1 MQVAPVRLRDP
12 AEAKP
17 ERRHGRM
24 FLPTAKG
31 MAQDEEEMFSA
42 KRAGGEAQR
51 CQFDQGIPYWG
62 GAQGA
67 GLLALECGERG
78 RAELCVAEEGWCR
91 VPSLVLERPMPSWTK
106 GWHG

>member
-17 ERRHGRM
+17 ERRHGTM
-24 FLPTAKG
+24 FLPAAKG
-31 MAQDEEEMFSA
+31 VAQDEEEMFSA

-51 CQFDQGIPYWG
+51 CQFDQGVPYCG

-67 GLLALECGERG
+67 GLPAQQKRGERG
-78 RAELCVAEEGWCR
+78 RAGLRVAAEGWYR
-91 VPSLVLERPMPSWTK
+91 VPGLVLERT
-106 GWHG
+106 